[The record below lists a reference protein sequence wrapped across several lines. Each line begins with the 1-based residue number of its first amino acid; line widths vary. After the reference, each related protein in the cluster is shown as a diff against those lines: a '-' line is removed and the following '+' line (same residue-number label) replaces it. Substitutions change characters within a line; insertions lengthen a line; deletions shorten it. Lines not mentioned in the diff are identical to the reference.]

1 MSKRSE
7 QMRDLARR
15 LRSKSIAA
23 TILAFADFMESAE
36 AKQNQLKQ
44 RIEELE
50 RENAELRQE
59 IVNHRERH
67 TMVNIELEEAELRAM
82 ANYDADNRCDEN

>member
-7 QMRDLARR
+7 QMRELAKRS
-15 LRSKSIAA
+15 RSKSIAA

-59 IVNHRERH
+59 ITNHRERH

-82 ANYDADNRCDEN
+82 ANYDAGNRRDEN